1 MTTGQRILELFAAH
15 RAVTETPQAWVDVS
29 LGLLTPEQAAS
40 AMEGVES
47 PALIERSRALF
58 APPSAQ
64 QERAIRARVLEHA
77 TPERPAWRWLAGGGA
92 LAIAIAATLVLV
104 LSLPASQDH
113 PPLGAAYQLEL
124 SAEWTEVR
132 STAHPEAAPGSIPM
146 FRRDQRV
153 SFTLRPQVTIA
164 ETELEVVVL
173 ARDERGQEHRLGAA
187 RRLATTTGT
196 VRFAEQLD
204 ALGLTPGRWEL
215 VFVVGRPG
223 QVPTELEQV
232 EAAAGAPDH
241 DHYAVSRATIDVR
254 EDDGS

>member
-15 RAVTETPQAWVDVS
+15 RALTETPQAWVDVS
-29 LGLLTPEQAAS
+29 LGSLTPEQAAS
-40 AMEGVES
+40 AMEGLES
-47 PALIERSRALF
+47 PALIERSKALF

-77 TPERPAWRWLAGGGA
+77 APERPAWRWLVGGGA
-92 LAIAIAATLVLV
+92 VALAATLVLA
-104 LSLPASQDH
+104 LSLPASPDH

-124 SAEWTEVR
+124 SAEWTGVR
-132 STAHPEAAPGSIPM
+132 NTARPEAAPGSIPT

-153 SFTLRPQVTIA
+153 SFTLRPQVAIA
-164 ETELEVVVL
+164 EPELEVVVL
-173 ARDERGQEHRLGAA
+173 ARDEHGQEHRLGTA
-187 RRLATTTGT
+187 RRLSTTTGT
-196 VRFAEQLD
+196 VRFAEPLD

-215 VFVVGRPG
+215 VLVVGRPG
-223 QVPTELEQV
+223 QVPTELEAV
-232 EAAAGAPDH
+232 EAAGAPDH

>member
-15 RAVTETPQAWVDVS
+15 RALTETPRAWVDVS
-29 LGLLTPEQAAS
+29 LGSFTPEQAAS

-47 PALIERSRALF
+47 PALIERSKALF
-58 APPSAQ
+58 APPSVQ

-77 TPERPAWRWLAGGGA
+77 APERPAWWWLAGGGA
-92 LAIAIAATLVLV
+92 VAMAATLVLA
-104 LSLPASQDH
+104 LSLPTSPDH
-113 PPLGAAYQLEL
+113 PPLGAEYQLEL
-124 SAEWTEVR
+124 SAEWSVVR
-132 STAHPEAAPGSIPM
+132 STARLEAAPGSIPT

-153 SFTLRPQVTIA
+153 SFTLRPQVAITEA
-164 ETELEVVVL
+164 ELEVVVL
-173 ARDERGQEHRLGAA
+173 ARDEHGQGHRLGPA
-187 RRLATTTGT
+187 RRLSTTTGT

-232 EAAAGAPDH
+232 EAAAGAAE
-241 DHYAVSRATIDVR
+241 HYAVSRATIDVR

>member
-15 RAVTETPQAWVDVS
+15 RALTETPQAWLDVS
-29 LGLLTPEQAAS
+29 LGSLTPEQAAS

-47 PALIERSRALF
+47 PALIERSKALF

-77 TPERPAWRWLAGGGA
+77 APERSAWRWLVGGGA
-92 LAIAIAATLVLV
+92 IALAATLVLT

-124 SAEWTEVR
+124 SAEWSGVR
-132 STAHPEAAPGSIPM
+132 STARPEAEAAPGSIPT

-153 SFTLRPQVTIA
+153 SFTLRPQVAIA

-173 ARDERGQEHRLGAA
+173 ARDEHGQGHRLGAA
-187 RRLATTTGT
+187 RRLTTTTGT
-196 VRFAEQLD
+196 VRFAEPLD

-215 VFVVGRPG
+215 VLVVGRPG
-223 QVPTELEQV
+223 QVPAELEQV